1 MTTRWR
7 LLPVAVVMLVALPWA
22 ITPFMSG
29 AAEKS
34 SSNAARL
41 IEQMRE
47 APLTYDFDGVVEL
60 TWRDGKKIKRATV
73 NVKSVNGTIEVASG
87 SGKVVDYGATAYV
100 LGDAGWTS
108 VGVLPTPANLP
119 SADHAWTLT
128 ARPGEE
134 IAGRPTTTIVA
145 SRDATGA
152 VQKLSLDTK
161 TNLLL
166 ARVVRDAN
174 GQVQRSLQFTSLTF
188 GVGPSLAKSGTSSS
202 SATKDVPDPYR
213 APHEPGG
220 GYVLVA
226 TARGQGKV
234 QLSYSDGLFTISV
247 HEQRGTLDWDALPA
261 GGTSLQIAGHQ
272 ARRWVEPGDDVIVW
286 ESDGVVYTCVTDA
299 PADVIDTMIAGL
311 SPSGRSTVEKAVD
324 FVLGPFGWH

>member
-7 LLPVAVVMLVALPWA
+7 VLPVAVVMLVALPWA
-22 ITPFMSG
+22 IAPFMSG
-29 AAEKS
+29 AAEKGS
-34 SSNAARL
+34 TYAAQL

-47 APLTYDFDGVVEL
+47 APMTYDFDGVVEL

-73 NVKSVNGTIEVASG
+73 NVKSVNGTIEVQSG
-87 SGKVVDYGATAYV
+87 LGKVVDYGATAYV

-108 VGVLPTPANLP
+108 VGVLPTPTNLP
-119 SADHAWTLT
+119 AADHAWTLT

-134 IAGRPTTTIVA
+134 VAGRPTTTVVA
-145 SRDATGA
+145 SRDATGV
-152 VQKLSLDTK
+152 VQKLALDTA
-161 TNLLL
+161 TGLLL
-166 ARVVRDAN
+166 ARVVRDAD
-174 GQVQRSLQFTSLTF
+174 GQIQRSLQFTSLTV
-188 GVGPSLAKSGTSSS
+188 GAGPSRAKSGTSS

-226 TARGQGKV
+226 TARGRGRV
-234 QLSYSDGLFTISV
+234 QLSYSDGLFTISI
-247 HEQRGTLDWDALPA
+247 HEQRGALDWDALPA
-261 GGTSLQIAGHQ
+261 GGTSLELAGHQ
-272 ARRWVEPGDDVIVW
+272 ARRYVEPGEDVIVW

-299 PADVIDTMIAGL
+299 PADVIGSMVAGL
-311 SPSGRSTVEKAVD
+311 SPSGRSTVEKAAD